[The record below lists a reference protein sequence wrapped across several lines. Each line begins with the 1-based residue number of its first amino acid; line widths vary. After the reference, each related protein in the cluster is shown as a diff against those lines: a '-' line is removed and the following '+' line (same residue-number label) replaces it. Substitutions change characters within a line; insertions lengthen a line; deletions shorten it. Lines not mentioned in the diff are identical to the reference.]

1 MIKTKVLFH
10 RKSNLFS
17 LYFAKTKGNQGI
29 TSKTAVK
36 NLHTKKINTPLIT
49 KPETITLLSSNYF
62 TKRSILERKSESFA
76 NMIKKKIRTTSEDFV
91 STP

>member
-36 NLHTKKINTPLIT
+36 NLHTKKVNTPL
-49 KPETITLLSSNYF
+49 ETLS
-62 TKRSILERKSESFA
+62 
-76 NMIKKKIRTTSEDFV
+76 
-91 STP
+91 